1 MTTDFHFSPRANR
14 ASEIAWMP
22 WGEEAFSRAQ
32 REQKAVLLSISA
44 VWCHWCHVMDETSYS
59 DPEII
64 AAINRDFVPVRID
77 NDERPDINA
86 RYNMGGWPTTVFL
99 AADGT
104 TITGATYLA
113 PPQMRRAL
121 AEITRFYR
129 EQRDDIAA
137 RGAELRSRSGSYEA
151 GAVADLSQSMVA
163 HVVND
168 IAAGYDAEYGGFG
181 EAPKFPQPE
190 MLELL
195 LAQWR
200 YTGEHRLYEMVA
212 RTLREMSRGG
222 MYDHIEGG
230 FFRYSTTRDWSVP
243 HFEKM
248 AEDHGGLLRV
258 LAQLLLWAPTDD
270 MRITLKS
277 ALGYV
282 RTVLLDP
289 STHLFAGSQDA
300 DEAYF
305 SLPLDERRK
314 RTAPFVDRRAYTDW
328 NAGLAGAFA
337 WAALALD
344 DDTLTA
350 HGAAALDA
358 LHERMSDPEGLLYH
372 VLAPGEAPRVR
383 GLLGDQVAYVRAL
396 LDMHEATGE
405 ARFLE
410 RAAAHASRIVER
422 FSAPDG
428 GVYDHAGIEATLGRL
443 DVPDRPIVDNGLFA
457 EAMLRLAAMTG
468 EQRFRA
474 AAERTLA
481 LYARTFAAA
490 GSFASTYV
498 RALQRYL
505 APEVTIKA
513 TGRLPDTG
521 DFREAA
527 RRLPT
532 PFVSVRTLDAASA
545 REAGLPASP
554 CPAAYVCVGTLCGAP
569 IQSAAGL
576 RNAYDLLA
584 PSETPGAVL
593 P

>member
-22 WGEEAFSRAQ
+22 WGEEAFARAQ

-113 PPQMRRAL
+113 PPQMHRAL
-121 AEITRFYR
+121 AEIARFYR
-129 EQRDDIAA
+129 EQREDIAA
-137 RGAELRSRSGSYEA
+137 RAAELRSRSGSYEA
-151 GAVADLSQSMVA
+151 SAVADLNQSMVA
-163 HVVND
+163 HVVDD

-222 MYDHIEGG
+222 MYDHVEGG

-258 LAQLLLWAPTDD
+258 LAQLMLWAPTDD
-270 MRITLKS
+270 IRITLKS

-300 DEAYF
+300 DEEYF
-305 SLPLDERRK
+305 SLPIDERRK
-314 RTAPFVDRRAYTDW
+314 RTAPFVDRRAYT
-328 NAGLAGAFA
+328 
-337 WAALALD
+337 
-344 DDTLTA
+344 
-350 HGAAALDA
+350 
-358 LHERMSDPEGLLYH
+358 
-372 VLAPGEAPRVR
+372 
-383 GLLGDQVAYVRAL
+383 
-396 LDMHEATGE
+396 
-405 ARFLE
+405 
-410 RAAAHASRIVER
+410 
-422 FSAPDG
+422 
-428 GVYDHAGIEATLGRL
+428 
-443 DVPDRPIVDNGLFA
+443 
-457 EAMLRLAAMTG
+457 
-468 EQRFRA
+468 
-474 AAERTLA
+474 
-481 LYARTFAAA
+481 
-490 GSFASTYV
+490 
-498 RALQRYL
+498 
-505 APEVTIKA
+505 
-513 TGRLPDTG
+513 
-521 DFREAA
+521 
-527 RRLPT
+527 
-532 PFVSVRTLDAASA
+532 
-545 REAGLPASP
+545 
-554 CPAAYVCVGTLCGAP
+554 
-569 IQSAAGL
+569 
-576 RNAYDLLA
+576 
-584 PSETPGAVL
+584 
-593 P
+593 